1 MLFSLR
7 NIKNV
12 TVLDYK
18 EINPYILMKHDNVV
32 IDSSILE
39 HIKQA
44 TTL

>member
-1 MLFSLR
+1 MMFLLR

-18 EINPYILMKHDNVV
+18 EINPYILMKHENVV
-32 IDSSILE
+32 IDKTVIE

-44 TTL
+44 TAL